1 MCLSSSCKS
10 VCRYVIRVF
19 VLLTRIPADQDH
31 EVLVVKTALGE
42 HLEIDTKVTIS
53 VLCDQLV
60 IPKES
65 ITDEDERITRER
77 LRSLVLSYLVDDAK
91 KLIVDECKKNP
102 HLSRDVVSA
111 IQPVRVR
118 SLPVFSR
125 LTTHRSSSNS
135 TCRTSALYSTSLSS
149 LCQVTLAPKT
159 GRQTSSLL

>member
-1 MCLSSSCKS
+1 MCSSSSCKS
-10 VCRYVIRVF
+10 VRHHAIRVV
-19 VLLTRIPADQDH
+19 VLLTRTPADQDH

-60 IPKES
+60 IPKEP
-65 ITDEDERITRER
+65 ITDEDERMTRER

-111 IQPVRVR
+111 IQPVR
-118 SLPVFSR
+118 
-125 LTTHRSSSNS
+125 
-135 TCRTSALYSTSLSS
+135 
-149 LCQVTLAPKT
+149 AP
-159 GRQTSSLL
+159 SLLVCFRG